1 VDNPRATD
9 DELFSASRT
18 AKNRL
23 AFLTENDWVLIT
35 DKSTRVN
42 FTKDDRLIREGQTL
56 KTLYVLI
63 KGTATVSILG
73 KRLAHIGPGEVCG
86 EMAFL
91 ENSFASA
98 TVIADNEVAA
108 YAVDWKT
115 LADLFEIP
123 APCLA
128 LLPILGGESIAQTSP
143 TDRFQVGNG
152 EAQAQ

>member
-73 KRLAHIGPGEVCG
+73 KRLAHTQVGRTLLMPLSWRSWQSTLRANAEVC
-86 EMAFL
+86 
-91 ENSFASA
+91 
-98 TVIADNEVAA
+98 
-108 YAVDWKT
+108 
-115 LADLFEIP
+115 
-123 APCLA
+123 
-128 LLPILGGESIAQTSP
+128 
-143 TDRFQVGNG
+143 
-152 EAQAQ
+152 